1 MLKLQRK
8 SVCVWIAAFAVALM
22 LFSLSVSVA
31 AQDESN
37 PSDGFSVSVAAVND
51 SIMLDG
57 QAIFDITIRNT
68 KGYAEKFRISVP
80 DIEWSVQSDPLY
92 HYFSGVDVPAF
103 SSERVRLFLKPTVG
117 FPPGLRTVNMEVSS
131 VTGGNSQQ
139 LFTFVNIRSNHQLI
153 QEYLAAVS
161 RLVEI
166 PFQIDPRDEFEIKVN
181 LINRNPKNISSLRVV
196 LTSVSSSLIK
206 EEIVTNLQP
215 LESKEV
221 SAKVKLDPLTSPTK
235 DTLRVVIFV
244 DNKPLE
250 PTIFE
255 KFEVISYS
263 EIRPLKSERKG
274 SFFKWVNETIY
285 VNDGNVKST
294 KVIESKTSFLR
305 SLFTA
310 SSPKS
315 FTISKGG
322 VQYDAWELSLK
333 PQETATVV
341 VTESYRSIFYLL
353 LIGLV
358 FLLAYRFFQSPVQII
373 KEASAISYK
382 EGGVSEL
389 KVILRIKNRSSSPYV
404 KLTVMDRVPMIAEV
418 EHDSMGTLKPATVF
432 NDGRGS
438 VVKWELESL
447 DKHEERILA
456 YKIRSKLSI
465 LGQFTLPKGSLRFYT
480 EKGVKFVASS
490 NTVTIKP

>member
-1 MLKLQRK
+1 MLKLQK
-8 SVCVWIAAFAVALM
+8 GVFSQFVIASIVFFAL
-22 LFSLSVSVA
+22 SLSA
-31 AQDESN
+31 HAQEEFANQD
-37 PSDGFSVSVAAVND
+37 FSVSITAVNN
-51 SIMLDG
+51 SIFLDG
-57 QAIFDITIRNT
+57 QALFDLTITNLKNFQDT
-68 KGYAEKFRISVP
+68 FRISVP

-92 HYFSGVDVPAF
+92 HYFSGVDVRGF
-103 SSERVRLFLKPTVG
+103 GSQTVRLLLKPTVA
-117 FPPGLRTVNMEVSS
+117 FPPGLRAVNLDVTS
-131 VTGGNSQQ
+131 VNGKESQQ
-139 LFTFVNIRSNHQLI
+139 LSTFVNIRSNYQLI

-166 PFQIDPRDEFEIKVN
+166 PSQIDPRNEFEIKVN
-181 LINRNPKNISSLRVV
+181 LINRNPKNISELRVV
-196 LTSVSSSLIK
+196 LTSVSSSLIR

-221 SAKVKLDPLTSPTK
+221 STKVKLDPLTSPTK

-244 DNKPLE
+244 GNKPLE

-263 EIRPLKSERKG
+263 DFKPVKSDRRG
-274 SFFKWVNETIY
+274 SFFRWVNETTY
-285 VNDGNVKST
+285 VNDGNVKTT
-294 KVIESKTSFLR
+294 KVVETETSFLK
-305 SLFTA
+305 SLFTK
-310 SSPKS
+310 SDPKA

-322 VQYDAWELSLK
+322 KRYEAWELSLR
-333 PQETATVV
+333 PQETTTVRV
-341 VTESYRSIFYLL
+341 VESYRSIFYLL
-353 LIGLV
+353 LIALIS
-358 FLLAYRFFQSPVQII
+358 LLAYRFFQSPVQLV

-389 KVILRIKNRSSSPYV
+389 KVILRVRNRSSQPYI

-418 EHDSMGTLKPATVF
+418 EHDAMGTLKPTTVF

-465 LGQFTLPKGSLRFYT
+465 LGQFTLPRGSLRFYT
-480 EKGVKFVASS
+480 EKNVKFIAKS